1 MISFLDHIYKVDD
14 WDQVYQSELLW
25 TFRSNIIYLSTISLK
40 VLLSRQSVYLC
51 MIMQSHAA
59 NASRQFLERKGI
71 SGEKLIILPPARP
84 DLTPYGIS
92 SWRKNEDKDL
102 CWWQAV

>member
-1 MISFLDHIYKVDD
+1 MDFQTKHYLFKYYKSQSPSFK
-14 WDQVYQSELLW
+14 
-25 TFRSNIIYLSTISLK
+25 TK
-40 VLLSRQSVYLC
+40 VYLC

-92 SWRKNEDKDL
+92 S
-102 CWWQAV
+102 